1 MFPLRR
7 ILTLRMNEYQ
17 KLRDAVHLLL
27 CLFVPFCISSAA
39 FGMGDSF
46 LILRGGGEIWGGL
59 ACARVLSCL
68 FVFLLFGGIKLLR
81 GQKPQLIRLRGIAF
95 ALLAGVLAAPL
106 VIATQEYLFMRAV
119 LSISKGDAPGT
130 VIQEPERID
139 HTEARWWPCCGNT
152 LRCRKERCDTW
163 RFFVMD

>member
-59 ACARVLSCL
+59 ACALVFSCL

-106 VIATQEYLFMRAV
+106 VIAAQEYLFMRKV
-119 LSISKGDAPGT
+119 LCISKDHSPGT
-130 VIQEPERID
+130 VIREPEQID
-139 HTEARWWPCCGNT
+139 YLEARWWPCGGYT
-152 LRCRKERCDTW
+152 LRCRKLQGDVW
-163 RFFVMD
+163 RFDVPD